1 MAQGP
6 VTYGKQETNIIAL
19 LPDPEINVQISCTGV
34 QWIDKILYHSLQALV
49 HALFANKNFY
59 HMYKK
64 AD

>member
-49 HALFANKNFY
+49 HALFAN
-59 HMYKK
+59 
-64 AD
+64 